1 MDENIGNGV
10 EENIVEAE
18 SDLKPAGGLFASLL
32 DIFIEPSK
40 VFRRIDAGLEWWK
53 GFIPLI
59 IINLVI
65 AWFSLPVQRAAVAL
79 NERGASPEELERAL
93 EMMEKFGPLGLIAVP
108 IVIIVILLITAG
120 LTNLLVNIISAKSDF
135 KKCLSLVTFAGFIGM
150 LEQLISL
157 IIVRSKGLSAVE
169 SVAELKP
176 QIGLGAL
183 FPDVEGFRAALMQ
196 SLTVFQIWYFILFV
210 FGLSLIFK
218 ITRKK
223 AAVPAV
229 IIWLVGLVI
238 IFISQ
243 KLSSMG

>member
-1 MDENIGNGV
+1 MDENVGNGV
-10 EENIVEAE
+10 EKKIVEVG
-18 SDLKPAGGLFASLL
+18 SDPKPAGGLFASLI

-40 VFRRIDAGLEWWK
+40 VFRRIDAGMQWWK
-53 GFIPLI
+53 GFIPLL

-65 AWFSLPVQRAAVAL
+65 AWFSLPVQRAAVAI
-79 NERGASPEELERAL
+79 NERGLSTEELERTL
-93 EMMEKFGPLGLIAVP
+93 EMMKKFGPLGLIVVP
-108 IVIIVILLITAG
+108 IVIIIILLISAG

-135 KKCLSLVTFAGFIGM
+135 KKCLSLVTFAGFIAV

-157 IIVRSKGLSAVE
+157 IIIMSKDLSAVE

-176 QIGLGAL
+176 QIGFGAL
-183 FPDVEGFRAALMQ
+183 FPDLEGFGAALMQ
-196 SLTVFQIWYFILFV
+196 SLTVFQIWYFIVFV
-210 FGLSLIFK
+210 FGLASIFK

-229 IIWLVGLVI
+229 VMWLVGLVF

-243 KLSSMG
+243 KFSSMG